1 MARTGGG
8 RKENVPGLAAR
19 RAAVFVLEQVLR
31 QGRTLTSALEAADTR
46 LSALESRD
54 RALAG
59 HLARTVLR
67 RLGQIDDALARFLS
81 RPLPKRAERVRTVL
95 RAGVAQILF
104 MRVPAHA
111 AVDLSV
117 RLVREDHPIARLSG
131 LANAVLRNVLRN
143 ARDILAGQ
151 DPFLLNVPEWLRHSW
166 TDAWG
171 EEAARAMAEALLA
184 EPALDLTVRQSEK
197 AAEWAA
203 ALGGALLLPTGT
215 IRIRE
220 PQASVPRLPGFSE
233 GAWWAQDA
241 AAALPARLLGDVRG
255 RNVLD
260 LCAAPGGK
268 TAQLASAGAHVT
280 AVDASAERLQILH
293 RNLER
298 LRLAADVVQADVL
311 EYAPPKPFE
320 AVLLD
325 APCSATGTARRH
337 PEVLHLKTARQV
349 ESLARQQE
357 RMLDRAAEF
366 VAPGGRLVYCTCS
379 LQTEEGEERARAFL
393 QRQGAR
399 FRLCPVTS
407 EEVGR
412 QAHFV
417 TEEGFLRTLPHMPVG
432 TERYLD
438 GFFAA
443 RFERTE

>member
-8 RKENVPGLAAR
+8 KKDIPGLAAR
-19 RAAVFVLEQVLR
+19 RAAVFILEQVLKR
-31 QGRTLTSALEAADTR
+31 GRTLTAALEAADVQ
-46 LSALESRD
+46 LSALEGRD

-67 RLGQIDDALARFLS
+67 RLGQIDDALSRFLT
-81 RPLPKRAERVRTVL
+81 RPLPKKAERVRTIL

-117 RLVREDHPIARLSG
+117 RLVRDDRATARLSG
-131 LANAVLRNVLRN
+131 LVNAVLRNVLRN
-143 ARDILAGQ
+143 ATDILAAQ
-151 DPFLLNVPEWLRHSW
+151 DPFLLNVPQWLRRSW
-166 TDAWG
+166 TQAWG
-171 EEAARAMAEALLA
+171 EKAARAMAEALLE
-184 EPALDLTVRQSEK
+184 EPALDLTVRKPEE
-197 AAEWAA
+197 AAEWAG
-203 ALGGALLLPTGT
+203 ALGGVLLPTGT
-215 IRIRE
+215 VRIRA
-220 PQASVPRLPGFSE
+220 PQAPVPELPGFSE

-241 AAALPARLLGDVRG
+241 AAALPARMLGSVRG
-255 RNVLD
+255 RKVLD

-268 TAQLASAGAHVT
+268 TAQLVAAGALVT
-280 AVDASAERLQILH
+280 ALDSSAQRLETLR

-298 LRLAADVVQADVL
+298 LRLCAEVVQADVL
-311 EYAPPKPFE
+311 EYAPPAPFD

-349 ESLARQQE
+349 KDLARLQD

-379 LQTEEGEERARAFL
+379 LQTEEGEERAHAFL
-393 QRQGAR
+393 RRHDGR
-399 FRLCPVTS
+399 FQLRPVMP
-407 EEVGR
+407 EEVGGLT
-412 QAHFV
+412 HLV
-417 TEEGFLRTLPHMPVG
+417 TGEGFLRTLPHMTIG
-432 TERYLD
+432 TEKHLD

-443 RFERTE
+443 RFERTT